1 MGLVPCNVTE
11 AVDPPRSERK
21 ERPTFN
27 LDQARLF
34 LESARDDRWEALYVL
49 VIQTGMRRGELFGL
63 GWDDVDLDNDWLHVR
78 QALAPGGKSFNAPKT
93 AKGRRKIRLTPVAV
107 EALKRHK
114 VAQNQERLLQGD
126 SWRDHGLGSFPVS
139 SGHAD
144 EPGQLYQ
151 EIVQAPAEAGRTAP
165 DEFPRSA
172 AYLR

>member
-1 MGLVPCNVTE
+1 M
-11 AVDPPRSERK
+11 
-21 ERPTFN
+21 
-27 LDQARLF
+27 
-34 LESARDDRWEALYVL
+34 L
-49 VIQTGMRRGELFGL
+49 VIQTGMRRGEPVDLR
-63 GWDDVDLDNDWLHVR
+63 WDDVDLDNDWLHVR
-78 QALAPGGKSFNAPKT
+78 QALAPGGKSFNAPKI

-114 VAQNQERLLQGD
+114 VAQIQERLLQGD
-126 SWRDHGLGSFPVS
+126 SWRDHGFGRFPVS

-165 DEFPRSA
+165 DGLPRSA